1 LKTEKREKGRKL
13 RPEERPAP
21 LRNAITYTL
30 QDAARLSGL
39 SVPTL
44 RRRAA
49 AGELR
54 LFRSGGR
61 RLADGASLRR
71 MLGAES

>member
-1 LKTEKREKGRKL
+1 MISEKRPKGRKL

-21 LRNAITYTL
+21 LREAITYTL

-71 MLGAES
+71 MLGAE

>member
-1 LKTEKREKGRKL
+1 LIAEKREKGRKR

-21 LRNAITYTL
+21 LREAITYTL

-39 SVPTL
+39 SIATL
-44 RRRAA
+44 RRRGAL
-49 AGELR
+49 GELR

-71 MLGAES
+71 MLGAE

>member
-21 LRNAITYTL
+21 LWNAITYTL

-49 AGELR
+49 VGELR

-71 MLGAES
+71 MLGAE

>member
-1 LKTEKREKGRKL
+1 MKTEKREKGRKL
-13 RPEERPAP
+13 RPEEHPAP

-44 RRRAA
+44 RRRAT

-71 MLGAES
+71 MLGAE

>member
-1 LKTEKREKGRKL
+1 MSTANRKKGRKL

-21 LRNAITYTL
+21 LREAITYTL

-54 LFRSGGR
+54 LLRSGGR

-71 MLGAES
+71 MLGAE